1 MATPTPQKVDILIAG
16 SGSAGLCAA
25 TWLARCGIPCKVLER
40 RPGPMELGQADGVQ
54 CRTVEVFESFGMSE
68 DLLRE
73 AYHVLEVAFWSSTD
87 SVEEEG
93 VEKGRKLVRTSRTAD
108 TMKGLSH
115 QPHVILNQA
124 KVNGFLID
132 AMRRWNGQEIDYG
145 YVVKDVKVD
154 SAAAGDA
161 EAYPVTV
168 TAEKDGVEEV
178 FLAKY
183 VLVSTPDGQ
192 FKVPSHEWRTGLRWR
207 A

>member
-1 MATPTPQKVDILIAG
+1 MPEPKKVNILIAG

-25 TWLARCGIPCKVLER
+25 TWLSRLNIPCTILER
-40 RPGPMELGQADGVQ
+40 RSGPMALGQADGVQ
-54 CRTVEVFESFGMSE
+54 CRTVEIFESFGMSE

-73 AYHVLEVAFWSSTD
+73 AYHVLEVAFWSSAD
-87 SVEEEG
+87 SKE
-93 VEKGRKLVRTSRTAD
+93 EKGKRELVRTSRTAD

-132 AMRRWNGQEIDYG
+132 AMKRWNGQEIEYG

-154 SAAAGDA
+154 SSIADDPD
-161 EAYPVTV
+161 AYPVTV

-183 VLVSTPDGQ
+183 VLVSISPYAELC
-192 FKVPSHEWRTGLRWR
+192 SE
-207 A
+207 